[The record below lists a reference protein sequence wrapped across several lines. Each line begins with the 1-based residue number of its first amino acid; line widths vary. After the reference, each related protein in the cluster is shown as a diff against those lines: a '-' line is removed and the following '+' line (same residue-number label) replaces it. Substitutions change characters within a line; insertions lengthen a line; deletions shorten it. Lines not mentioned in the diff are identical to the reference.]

1 MNQSKPE
8 QMEPRFANGAMEGYA
23 YDAHKFL
30 DELLAF
36 PGVQAV
42 AVAAGGRRRATAQKR
57 RETPQPQVVPQEVK
71 VEARQR

>member
-42 AVAAGGRRRATAQKR
+42 AVAAGGAEEGDSAKTARDATTTGRATGSKG
-57 RETPQPQVVPQEVK
+57 
-71 VEARQR
+71 